1 MGISVSDADAR
12 LPKHILWITMQRIR
26 DHLIVVLNG
35 EEPVGSCTI
44 GRPVMTLHG
53 TEIARELLG
62 VLKRVLRKHTELA
75 LLADRNDL
83 VAQEPRRTKMVKIV
97 AVKGAM
103 QPKNGS
109 SHLGHYSTKNV
120 QLALVR
126 QVVGSQLSGW
136 PPADFDRQY
145 LAMPGTS

>member
-1 MGISVSDADAR
+1 
-12 LPKHILWITMQRIR
+12 MQQNR

-44 GRPVMTLHG
+44 GRPVMALHG

-62 VLKRVLRKHTELA
+62 VLKRVLRKHNELA
-75 LLADRNDL
+75 LLVDRNDL

-97 AVKGAM
+97 AVKGEM

-109 SHLGHYSTKNV
+109 NLLRYYSTKNV
-120 QLALVR
+120 QLAQVR
-126 QVVGSQLSGW
+126 QVVGSQLSRW
-136 PPADFDRQY
+136 LPADFDRQY
-145 LAMPGTS
+145 LAMPGMS